1 MILESMEFIPQQF
14 QSGSCTASQ
23 WTEDTSFCRT
33 NPTQCAQDREE
44 CYRLIDSNG
53 TVVNHHCNAAMA
65 FTIITGIHTGRL
77 IRLTRFHL
85 INYRKVMTNAIFT
98 HFIRP
103 FWFNPFVF
111 EFITLESIE
120 CQWFEVINSL
130 ISHELLN
137 RASCWSLMG
146 TKRAQECIYANKREK
161 WRLCQK
167 PKGAFEMIERRVS
180 SWLLDRHWHIDFIDG
195 SKSDFSRI

>member
-65 FTIITGIHTGRL
+65 FTIITGFYTEWL
-77 IRLTRFHL
+77 IRLTRFQL
-85 INYRKVMTNAIFT
+85 LNYWKVLTNAIFT
-98 HFIRP
+98 CFIRP

-111 EFITLESIE
+111 EFITLETIE

-137 RASCWSLMG
+137 PDSCWSLMV
-146 TKRAQECIYANKREK
+146 TKRAHERIHIRE
-161 WRLCQK
+161 
-167 PKGAFEMIERRVS
+167 
-180 SWLLDRHWHIDFIDG
+180 
-195 SKSDFSRI
+195 

>member
-65 FTIITGIHTGRL
+65 FTIITGFYIGRL
-77 IRLTRFHL
+77 IRLTRFQL
-85 INYRKVMTNAIFT
+85 VNY
-98 HFIRP
+98 
-103 FWFNPFVF
+103 
-111 EFITLESIE
+111 
-120 CQWFEVINSL
+120 
-130 ISHELLN
+130 
-137 RASCWSLMG
+137 
-146 TKRAQECIYANKREK
+146 
-161 WRLCQK
+161 
-167 PKGAFEMIERRVS
+167 
-180 SWLLDRHWHIDFIDG
+180 
-195 SKSDFSRI
+195 

>member
-65 FTIITGIHTGRL
+65 FTIITGFYIGRL
-77 IRLTRFHL
+77 TKFQLVNCL
-85 INYRKVMTNAIFT
+85 KVLTNAIFT
-98 HFIRP
+98 RFIRP

-111 EFITLESIE
+111 EFFTLETIE
-120 CQWFEVINSL
+120 CQ
-130 ISHELLN
+130 
-137 RASCWSLMG
+137 
-146 TKRAQECIYANKREK
+146 
-161 WRLCQK
+161 
-167 PKGAFEMIERRVS
+167 
-180 SWLLDRHWHIDFIDG
+180 
-195 SKSDFSRI
+195 